1 MESLNGSSSLKKFS
15 FSNKQ
20 SIMDSTSPFLQ
31 SYADQN
37 MDGSKG
43 KAKPNEGLSSHHHR
57 CNSESFLIEEQ
68 PSWLDDLLNEP
79 PETTTVVHKGHHRRS
94 ASDTFAY
101 LGAAAERLNTREEAK
116 NKNVNVGASWGSV
129 NYVSYKDLSAVSYD
143 TKPSSSHEQKFNK
156 AAQEVNGAASVSHEK
171 HNREMN
177 NSQNQEGSSE
187 RSNNV
192 QAKHSMSKADAK
204 RSKQQSAHRSRVR
217 KLQHIAELE
226 RTVQALQAEGSELSA
241 ELEFLDQQN
250 IILSME
256 NRALR
261 QRLDSL
267 SQEQLIKHLEQEML
281 ERELTRLQTLYQMQ
295 RQQLQQQHQQP
306 PQQQNHSKHRRNK
319 SRDLEAQFANLSIKN
334 NEASSSR
341 QVTGS
346 VRM

>member
-1 MESLNGSSSLKKFS
+1 MESSNGSSLKNFS

-20 SIMDSTSPFLQ
+20 LIMDSNSE
-31 SYADQN
+31 
-37 MDGSKG
+37 GSG
-43 KAKPNEGLSSHHHR
+43 SSHHHR

-79 PETTTVVHKGHHRRS
+79 AETLVVHKGHRRS

-101 LGAAAERLNTREEAK
+101 IGAAAERLNTRE
-116 NKNVNVGASWGSV
+116 NNNNVNVGGSSI
-129 NYVSYKDLSAVSYD
+129 NYVSYKDHFTSVSFD
-143 TKPSSSHEQKFNK
+143 TKPTFAK
-156 AAQEVNGAASVSHEK
+156 AALELNEK
-171 HNREMN
+171 HNREVT
-177 NSQNQEGSSE
+177 STQNKEGSSE
-187 RSNNV
+187 RSNNT

-204 RSKQQSAHRSRVR
+204 RAKQQSAHRSRVR

-295 RQQLQQQHQQP
+295 RQQVQQQQHQQ

-341 QVTGS
+341 VQVTGS

>member
-1 MESLNGSSSLKKFS
+1 
-15 FSNKQ
+15 
-20 SIMDSTSPFLQ
+20 MDV
-31 SYADQN
+31 
-37 MDGSKG
+37 SKG
-43 KAKPNEGLSSHHHR
+43 KAKPAEGSSHHHR

-68 PSWLDDLLNEP
+68 PSWLDELLNEP
-79 PETTTVVHKGHHRRS
+79 PEVTTVVPKGHRRS

-101 LGAAAERLNTREEAK
+101 LGAAAERLNTWEESK
-116 NKNVNVGASWGSV
+116 NRNVNVGASWGSV
-129 NYVSYKDLSAVSYD
+129 NYASYKDLSAVSFD
-143 TKPSSSHEQKFNK
+143 TKPNSSHEQKFNK
-156 AAQEVNGAASVSHEK
+156 PAQELNGAPSVSHEK
-171 HNREMN
+171 HNLREIN
-177 NSQNQEGSSE
+177 NLKNQEGSSE
-187 RSNNV
+187 RSNNA

-204 RSKQQSAHRSRVR
+204 RAKQQSAHRSRVR

-281 ERELTRLQTLYQMQ
+281 ERELTRLQTVYQMQ
-295 RQQLQQQHQQP
+295 RQQMQQQHQQ

-319 SRDLEAQFANLSIKN
+319 SRDLEGQFVNLSIKN

-341 QVTGS
+341 VQATGS

>member
-1 MESLNGSSSLKKFS
+1 MESLNGSSSLKNFS

-31 SYADQN
+31 SYVDSN
-37 MDGSKG
+37 MNGSKG
-43 KAKPNEGLSSHHHR
+43 KAKPTEGSSHHHR

-79 PETTTVVHKGHHRRS
+79 AETTTVVHKGHRRS

-101 LGAAAERLNTREEAK
+101 LGAAAERLNTWEEPT
-116 NKNVNVGASWGSV
+116 NKNVNIGASWGSV
-129 NYVSYKDLSAVSYD
+129 NYVSYKDLSAVPYE
-143 TKPSSSHEQKFNK
+143 TKPNSSHEQKFNT
-156 AAQEVNGAASVSHEK
+156 AAQELNGAPSVSHEK
-171 HNREMN
+171 HNMREIN
-177 NSQNQEGSSE
+177 NSKNQEGSSE
-187 RSNNV
+187 RSNNA

-204 RSKQQSAHRSRVR
+204 RAKQQSAHRSRVR

-241 ELEFLDQQN
+241 ELEFVDQQN

-281 ERELTRLQTLYQMQ
+281 ERELTRLQTMYQMQ
-295 RQQLQQQHQQP
+295 RQQMQQQHQQ

-319 SRDLEAQFANLSIKN
+319 SRDLEAKFANLSIKN
-334 NEASSSR
+334 NEANSSR
-341 QVTGS
+341 VQVTGS

>member
-1 MESLNGSSSLKKFS
+1 MHPSFEISLEMESSNGSSRLKNFS

-20 SIMDSTSPFLQ
+20 LIMDSTSE
-31 SYADQN
+31 
-37 MDGSKG
+37 GSG
-43 KAKPNEGLSSHHHR
+43 SGSSHHHR

-79 PETTTVVHKGHHRRS
+79 AETLVVHKGHRRS

-101 LGAAAERLNTREEAK
+101 LGAAAERLNTREI
-116 NKNVNVGASWGSV
+116 NNNVNVGGSSI
-129 NYVSYKDLSAVSYD
+129 NYVSYKDHLTSSVSYD
-143 TKPSSSHEQKFNK
+143 TKPTSAK
-156 AAQEVNGAASVSHEK
+156 AALELNEK
-171 HNREMN
+171 HNREVI
-177 NSQNQEGSSE
+177 STQNKEGSSE
-187 RSNNV
+187 RSNNT

-204 RSKQQSAHRSRVR
+204 RAKQQSAHRSRVR

-295 RQQLQQQHQQP
+295 RQQMQQQQHQQ

-319 SRDLEAQFANLSIKN
+319 SRDLEAQIANLSIKN

-341 QVTGS
+341 VQ
-346 VRM
+346 MWK

>member
-1 MESLNGSSSLKKFS
+1 
-15 FSNKQ
+15 
-20 SIMDSTSPFLQ
+20 MDSTSPFLQ
-31 SYADQN
+31 PYADPN

-43 KAKPNEGLSSHHHR
+43 KGKPNEGSSSHHHR

-79 PETTTVVHKGHHRRS
+79 AETTPVVHRSHRRS

-101 LGAAAERLNTREEAK
+101 LGAAADRLNTKKETK
-116 NKNVNVGASWGSV
+116 NKNVNIGASWGSV
-129 NYVSYKDLSAVSYD
+129 NYESYKDLSAVSYD
-143 TKPSSSHEQKFNK
+143 TKSSSSHEQKFNK
-156 AAQEVNGAASVSHEK
+156 AAQELNGAPSVSHEK

-187 RSNNV
+187 RPNNA

-204 RSKQQSAHRSRVR
+204 RAKQQSAHRARVR

-226 RTVQALQAEGSELSA
+226 RTVQAMQADGSELSA

-306 PQQQNHSKHRRNK
+306 PQQQQNHSKHRRNK
-319 SRDLEAQFANLSIKN
+319 SMDLEAQLSNLSIKN
-334 NEASSSR
+334 NEATSSR
-341 QVTGS
+341 VQVTGS

>member
-1 MESLNGSSSLKKFS
+1 
-15 FSNKQ
+15 
-20 SIMDSTSPFLQ
+20 MDSTSPFLQ
-31 SYADQN
+31 PYADPN

-43 KAKPNEGLSSHHHR
+43 KGKPNEGSSSHHHR

-79 PETTTVVHKGHHRRS
+79 AETTPVVHRSHRRS

-101 LGAAAERLNTREEAK
+101 LGAAADRLNTKEETK
-116 NKNVNVGASWGSV
+116 NKNVNIGASWGSV
-129 NYVSYKDLSAVSYD
+129 NYESYKELSAVSYD

-156 AAQEVNGAASVSHEK
+156 ELNGAPSVSHEK

-187 RSNNV
+187 RPNNA

-204 RSKQQSAHRSRVR
+204 RAKQQSAHRARVR

-226 RTVQALQAEGSELSA
+226 RTVQAMQADGSELSA

-281 ERELTRLQTLYQMQ
+281 ERELTR
-295 RQQLQQQHQQP
+295 
-306 PQQQNHSKHRRNK
+306 
-319 SRDLEAQFANLSIKN
+319 DLEAQLSNLSIKN
-334 NEASSSR
+334 NEATSSR
-341 QVTGS
+341 VQVTGS